1 MIELSRTEAEA
12 AKKKKCLVAK
22 SELKDFQERENAALS
37 QRQNEIEELSVARSW
52 YSTARRL
59 MGKALQ
65 YFGGP
70 LMDHE

>member
-1 MIELSRTEAEA
+1 MIELSRKEAEA

-37 QRQNEIEELSVARSW
+37 QRGNEIEEFSVARSW

-59 MGKALQ
+59 MGNALQ
-65 YFGGP
+65 YFGGF
-70 LMDHE
+70 